1 MAGGGCKTMRM
12 SDFSDL
18 PENSAGDLF
27 RLLPFEGYEGVL
39 SFLPVDRLAIAAR
52 VSKGWQY
59 AVGCSENEHDYSI
72 TCSTTNQFKNF
83 LRSFPLSKSGVSAL
97 RCDLSK
103 MTDSNSSEFLGL
115 AGYTRK
121 DWGISHVTW
130 RCERFYQYHSTFLC
144 DLFPV
149 LKSLKIEY
157 VRHPTETVKVLLPD
171 LRRLSVVN
179 SGRRSGKGLPGGVC
193 WTGQGLPRHLKS
205 LHLEG
210 VRFLMQG
217 AMAAMAGGDIF
228 WTFLQQVEFSDFLL
242 DVDQPWWEKWGPSF
256 ERGILDW
263 VRSRPNLLR
272 FRMER
277 LKRDLHEQ
285 IQQLLRERLQQRAAL
300 AAIRR
305 QQMEDAMHHI
315 EFLRGFGSSDED
327 DLPASPNSP
336 ADLRP
341 LFGSVS
347 DVSDVSDASDDD

>member
-1 MAGGGCKTMRM
+1 MRM

-39 SFLPVDRLAIAAR
+39 SFLPVDRLAIATR

-59 AVGCSENEHDYSI
+59 AVGCRAENEYDYSI
-72 TCSTTNQFKNF
+72 TCSTKDQFKNF
-83 LRSFPLSKSGVSAL
+83 LRSFPRLGVSAI
-97 RCDLSK
+97 RCDISK
-103 MTDSNSSEFLGL
+103 MTDINSTEFIGFT
-115 AGYTRK
+115 GFTKK
-121 DWGISHVTW
+121 DLGISHVTW
-130 RCERFYQYHSTFLC
+130 RCEHFYQYHSIFLR
-144 DLFPV
+144 DLFPF

-157 VRHPTETVKVLLPD
+157 VHHPIDTVKVLLPE

-179 SGRRSGKGLPGGVC
+179 SGRRSGKLVGGVC

-210 VRFLMQG
+210 VKFLMHG
-217 AMAAMAGGDIF
+217 AVAGGDIF

-242 DVDQPWWEKWGPSF
+242 DVDEPWWEKWGTSF

-272 FRMER
+272 FRMKR

-285 IQQLLRERLQQRAAL
+285 IQQLLRERLEQRAAL
-300 AAIRR
+300 DARR
-305 QQMEDAMHHI
+305 RRLEEETDDADV
-315 EFLRGFGSSDED
+315 LGLFGSSDEEDFVNVANLFGSDPGSPLQD
-327 DLPASPNSP
+327 DLPVSPNSP
-336 ADLRP
+336 EDSP
-341 LFGSVS
+341 NLFGS
-347 DVSDVSDASDDD
+347 DDD